1 MKKTIHAVEH
11 TLNEGKAKQ
20 RFARVQDESHAQV
33 QTIEHTPIYD
43 LAAYY
48 QRKRQHQRK
57 QRFKNFIDGITF
69 ICMSAITFSMLFLGK

>member
-1 MKKTIHAVEH
+1 MNTPSYRA
-11 TLNEGKAKQ
+11 N
-20 RFARVQDESHAQV
+20 ARTPNTA
-33 QTIEHTPIYD
+33 IEHTPIYD

>member
-11 TLNEGKAKQ
+11 T
-20 RFARVQDESHAQV
+20 
-33 QTIEHTPIYD
+33 PIYD
-43 LAAYY
+43 LNAYY

-57 QRFKNFIDGITF
+57 QLLKNFIDGITF